1 MNEEYTVETAETE
14 GYEDIS
20 DDTMAAV
27 DEDWGSD
34 DFAAFGNETDTEA
47 EETGS
52 ETGEAD
58 QQTEETAVE
67 KTADE
72 AAAAD
77 KTAGET
83 GEAEG
88 KADQLFTLKHLDE
101 TREVSRDEVISLAQK
116 GLDYD
121 RKVTKLNNE
130 LAEYKGFFEEL
141 AGNSGLSREQ
151 FIDSVKAKML
161 IANEKKAGRVL
172 TESDAI
178 FRVQKA
184 RDDKAKAA
192 QEEAAQAEAKAKA
205 EAENR
210 RRDDILAFTKAYP
223 GIKVTEVPKS
233 VWDEVNK
240 GSDLMGAYTRYA
252 SAQTAKE
259 NAELRKRIETLEQN
273 AKNAARS
280 TGSRKTAGNA
290 SKDSEFDA
298 LWYDGT

>member
-20 DDTMAAV
+20 DDTIAAV

-34 DFAAFGNETDTEA
+34 DFAAFDNETDTEA

-52 ETGEAD
+52 ETSEAD

-67 KTADE
+67 KTAEE

-101 TREVSRDEVISLAQK
+101 TREVSRDEVITLAQK
-116 GLDYD
+116 GMDYD
-121 RKVTKLNNE
+121 RKVGKLNNE
-130 LAEYKGFFEEL
+130 IAEYKEFFEEL
-141 AGNSGLSREQ
+141 AANSGLSREQ
-151 FIDSVKAKML
+151 FMDSVRAKL
-161 IANEKKAGRVL
+161 LVAEEKRNGRTL
-172 TESDAI
+172 SEADAI

-184 RDDKAKAA
+184 RSDKAKAA
-192 QEEAAQAEAKAKA
+192 GEAAQKEAQEAEAARQRKSAEAVAAFAKA
-205 EAENR
+205 FPGVKAS
-210 RRDDILAFTKAYP
+210 DI
-223 GIKVTEVPKS
+223 PKE
-233 VWDEVNK
+233 VWDDNARN
-240 GSDLMGAYTRYA
+240 GDLLGAYTRYIN
-252 SAQTAKE
+252 AQTAKE
-259 NAELRKRIETLEQN
+259 NEQLKRRIAALEQN
-273 AKNAARS
+273 AKNASRS
-280 TGSRKTAGNA
+280 LGSKKTAGSA